1 MWSPVAK
8 AFQSLEFKF
17 LDTVDVKFAN
27 SIREDGR
34 LESFRAL
41 LRKVGNDGAGGP
53 QYRRACGAVVSH

>member
-41 LRKVGNDGAGGP
+41 LRKFGNDAQEVRSTSALAGP
-53 QYRRACGAVVSH
+53 S